1 MKKKGILAI
10 SSAVASALAICGVAA
25 VMHEQ
30 VASEVLFYD
39 NVDALSRSESTGS
52 YIMCS
57 KTGNDGTYW
66 MSSCTR
72 CGNMDHYAMDIVA
85 FCK

>member
-10 SSAVASALAICGVAA
+10 GSAVASALAICGVAA

-52 YIMCS
+52 NIMCS
-57 KTGNDGTYW
+57 QTGTPGSYR
-66 MSSCTR
+66 MSSCDR
-72 CGNMDHYAMDIVA
+72 CGNMDNYDMDRVA
-85 FCK
+85 YCK

>member
-1 MKKKGILAI
+1 MKKKVLLAI

-39 NVDALSRSESTGS
+39 NVDALSRSESSGS
-52 YIMCS
+52 NVMCS
-57 KTGNDGTYW
+57 QTGMDGVYW
-66 MSSCTR
+66 MTLCSR
-72 CGNMDHYAMDIVA
+72 CGRIDQYAMDRVA